1 MCGISG
7 VVDADVNFTVNI
19 NILKE
24 ILGQIEHRGRPET
37 LAEMDLFNGFG
48 TCLGTNRL
56 PIVNPDGNKQPA
68 VSSCQNIALIMNAQI
83 FNFKELSIKYNLDGL
98 IKSKSGDTH
107 FLAEFIEKY
116 GVDFALTEINWEGSF
131 IYLDMKSNEI
141 VFVRDHLGIKPL
153 YYTIVDGK
161 LLFSSE
167 IKGFKNIACE
177 EICTVLPGTINSY
190 SLERREIIT
199 KKWWNL
205 SASSEDDNLMN
216 ILRSAVEIRVPQEPY
231 AVLLSGGL
239 DSSIILSLAKKV
251 HDNITAYTLYTD
263 ESPDLPYARKLCK
276 ELNIPLVEV
285 NADSSDVLRKKIPK
299 IVEIVEAWEW
309 QVINH
314 SAPMDVLFE
323 KIREDGHKVI
333 LTGEGADE
341 LFFGYEDTNI
351 LDANKS
357 EKERERRILDLHRTN
372 CRRLDRMSM
381 AYGLECRV
389 PFLDRRLVSLSLNY
403 SYDDCVSET
412 RNKIPLRD
420 IGEAILPEGFSNRK
434 KLSLSKGVGYK
445 YGKNQNMKNVFGA
458 DDEFPSEMRNKKFEK
473 LARFPIEKYL
483 IDVAAENGYFKAK
496 YLLEAG
502 T

>member
-1 MCGISG
+1 MCGIAG
-7 VVDADVNFTVNI
+7 VVDIDFTVNVDMLKQ
-19 NILKE
+19 ILK
-24 ILGQIEHRGRPET
+24 QVEHRGRPGT
-37 LAEMDLFNGFG
+37 LAEIDLFSGFG

-56 PIVNPDGNKQPA
+56 PIVYPGANRQPA
-68 VSSCQNIALIMNAQI
+68 VSSSENIALVMNAQI
-83 FNFKELSIKYNLDGL
+83 FNFEELCIKYNLDWL
-98 IKSKSGDTH
+98 IKLKSGDTH
-107 FLAEFIEKY
+107 FLVEFIEKY
-116 GVDFALTEINWEGSF
+116 GVDFVLQEINWEGAF
-131 IYLDMKSNEI
+131 IYLDMESNEI

-161 LLFSSE
+161 LLLSSE
-167 IKGFKNIACE
+167 IKGFKNITCE
-177 EICTVLPGTINSY
+177 EIFTVLPGTINRY
-190 SLERREIIT
+190 SLDKRKIIS

-205 SASSEDDNLMN
+205 NASSNNDNLMD
-216 ILRSAVEIRVPQEPY
+216 ILISAVEIRVPQEPY

-251 HDNITAYTLYTD
+251 HDNITAYTLCTD
-263 ESPDLPYARKLCK
+263 ESPDLPYARKLCN

-285 NADSSDVLRKKIPK
+285 NADSSDVLRNKIPK
-299 IVEIVEAWEW
+299 IVEIVETWEW

-314 SAPMDVLFE
+314 SAPMDVLFK

-341 LFFGYEDTNI
+341 LFFGYEDFNI
-351 LDANKS
+351 LDANKK

-389 PFLDRRLVSLSLNY
+389 PFLDRRLVSFSLNY
-403 SYDDCVSET
+403 FYNDCVSET

-420 IGEAILPEGFSNRK
+420 IGELLLPEGFSDRK
-434 KLSLSKGVGYK
+434 KLSLSKGAGYN

-458 DDEFPSEMRNKKFEK
+458 NDEFTSEMRNKNLEK

-483 IDVAAENGYFKAK
+483 IDIVAENGYFKAK
-496 YLLEAG
+496 YLLEACI
-502 T
+502 